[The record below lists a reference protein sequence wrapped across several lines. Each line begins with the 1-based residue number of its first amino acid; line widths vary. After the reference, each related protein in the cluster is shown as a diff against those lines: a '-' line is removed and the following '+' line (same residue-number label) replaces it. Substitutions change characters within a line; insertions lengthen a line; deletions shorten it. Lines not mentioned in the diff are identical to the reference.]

1 MQSLL
6 DLSRFSAKVQS
17 FNLKIGTSD
26 LLNNNQTGSFLI
38 SNTFLIKE
46 DIFTVQT
53 KTIWV
58 YVSFSFEEY
67 DNINDKL
74 DDLDAPRNYPI
85 VT

>member
-53 KTIWV
+53 KTI
-58 YVSFSFEEY
+58 
-67 DNINDKL
+67 
-74 DDLDAPRNYPI
+74 
-85 VT
+85 

>member
-1 MQSLL
+1 
-6 DLSRFSAKVQS
+6 
-17 FNLKIGTSD
+17 
-26 LLNNNQTGSFLI
+26 LI